1 MQEKTLIDKLKQ
13 ADQQAFRYLVE
24 QYQDKVFNTCV
35 GFVRNFTDAED
46 LTQEVFVKVYQT
58 MASFREEASISTF
71 VYRIAVNECLAFLR
85 KQKRQKRL
93 GAWLSWLKGDDT
105 ETMVQQVPD
114 FVHPGVILENQE
126 RAALL
131 LAKMQ
136 ELPERQRVAF
146 TLHKLEG
153 MSHQE
158 IAAIMQISVSAVESL
173 MTRAKQQLQQK
184 LQAYYSLFIES

>member
-13 ADQQAFRYLVE
+13 ADEQAFRYLVE

-58 MASFREEASISTF
+58 VASFREEASISTF

-93 GAWLSWLKGDDT
+93 GSWLSWFKGDDT

>member
-1 MQEKTLIDKLKQ
+1 MQEKTLVQKLKQ
-13 ADQQAFRYLVE
+13 ADEHAFRYLVE

-35 GFVRNFTDAED
+35 GFVRNLTDAED

-58 MASFREEASISTF
+58 IASFREEAGIGTF

-93 GAWLSWLKGDDT
+93 GTWLAWLKGDDT
-105 ETMVQQVPD
+105 EAMAHQVPD

-136 ELPERQRVAF
+136 ELPERQRIAF

-153 MSHQE
+153 LSYQE
-158 IAAIMQISVSAVESL
+158 IAAIMQISVAAVESL